1 MTGKISLN
9 QVFAKNLRDLRRARE
24 LSQIELARMSSLS
37 ARYVGILERSEKS
50 PTIDTVQALAEA
62 LDVEPA
68 QLIASEVPIKKR
80 TKAQMDRLE
89 GIRQRLSGIIE

>member
-9 QVFAKNLRDLRRARE
+9 QVFARNLRDLRRARE

-37 ARYVGILERSEKS
+37 ARYVGILERCEKS

-62 LDVEPA
+62 LAVEPS
-68 QLIASEVPIKKR
+68 QLIAPEVPI
-80 TKAQMDRLE
+80 
-89 GIRQRLSGIIE
+89 